1 MWNMVASSAADI
13 SPGAAKKLRENTS
26 KARCRA
32 AAGKLIRRRN
42 VSAST
47 VSSCW

>member
-1 MWNMVASSAADI
+1 MWNMAASSAADI
-13 SPGAAKKLRENTS
+13 SSGAAKKLRENTS

-32 AAGKLIRRRN
+32 ATGKLISRRN

-47 VSSCW
+47 WSSWS

>member
-1 MWNMVASSAADI
+1 MWNIAASSAAD
-13 SPGAAKKLRENTS
+13 SCEGSEKKLRENTS

-32 AAGKLIRRRN
+32 AAGNLMSRRN

-47 VSSCW
+47 LSSQW